1 MELKD
6 LPTREARR
14 GYLLAVVAFEGSCAH
29 DVRDRRLLNLRQPCA
44 WHGNVATQQ
53 KERRMALIGFKNT
66 HNQSV
71 YINPM
76 QVLYVTT
83 FEEEVTIIALALAS
97 AGGKPTAVYVRGNV
111 DQVQQ
116 RLSVAV
122 AG

>member
-1 MELKD
+1 MAY
-6 LPTREARR
+6 P
-14 GYLLAVVAFEGSCAH
+14 
-29 DVRDRRLLNLRQPCA
+29 
-44 WHGNVATQQ
+44 ATQQ

-71 YINPM
+71 YINPA

-83 FEEEVTIIALALAS
+83 FEEEVTIVALALAS
-97 AGGKPTAVYVRGNV
+97 TGGKPTAVYVRGNV

-116 RLSVAV
+116 RLSVAI